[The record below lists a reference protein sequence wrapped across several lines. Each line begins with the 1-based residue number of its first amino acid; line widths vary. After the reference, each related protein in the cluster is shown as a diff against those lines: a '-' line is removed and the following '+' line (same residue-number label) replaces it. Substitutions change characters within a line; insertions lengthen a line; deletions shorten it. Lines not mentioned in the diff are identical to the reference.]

1 MVAQNRK
8 FGIFLSD
15 QLVDSD
21 RKYRLTLET
30 SDECLKSRI
39 VDLKKLKNSF
49 VDYFRCPSK
58 STDKQP
64 KYRIEYLKKKK
75 VILWIKSIDS

>member
-30 SDECLKSRI
+30 SDKSLKSRI
-39 VDLKKLKNSF
+39 VDLKKHETCF
-49 VDYFRCPSK
+49 VDYFR
-58 STDKQP
+58 
-64 KYRIEYLKKKK
+64 
-75 VILWIKSIDS
+75 